1 MSNHVEKAPGVIWQ
15 FTGPSLCTTLSKAP
29 LPSITGLFPHFSY
42 LMTCYDKRMG
52 WKWHCADVKRIQEAL
67 PLQLLPSCNVSTIT
81 CKAEFRLLKFRG
93 QVKEK
98 QDVLFARHMS
108 ETILGLQAQLHCQ
121 MECWYMSYSKWDQQ
135 NNHSVEPKK
144 NCQSTESWANKWL
157 LF

>member
-67 PLQLLPSCNVSTIT
+67 PLQLLPSCYVSTIT

-93 QVKEK
+93 SSEGETRCPICQTHEWDNPGPPGPAALSDGMLIHELLQVRPAEQPLCWAQEK
-98 QDVLFARHMS
+98 LPIHRIMS
-108 ETILGLQAQLHCQ
+108 
-121 MECWYMSYSKWDQQ
+121 K
-135 NNHSVEPKK
+135 
-144 NCQSTESWANKWL
+144 
-157 LF
+157 